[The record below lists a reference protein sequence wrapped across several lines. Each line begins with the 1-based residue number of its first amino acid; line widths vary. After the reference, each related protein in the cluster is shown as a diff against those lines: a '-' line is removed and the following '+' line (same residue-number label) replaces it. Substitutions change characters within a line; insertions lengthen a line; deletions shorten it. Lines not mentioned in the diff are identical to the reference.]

1 MNETLQRIAI
11 YGALGLVLNTV
22 DIQWDNP
29 VFWCMITLFW
39 LSNYLERQNSYEVGV
54 ASGIE
59 MLTDMTEQQR
69 AEVMALVKEAQ
80 KEDDNE

>member
-39 LSNYLERQNSYEVGV
+39 LSNYLERKDAFEVGL
-54 ASGIE
+54 STGIE
-59 MLTDMTEQQR
+59 MLTDMSEEQR
-69 AEVMALVKEAQ
+69 NEVMALVKEAQ
-80 KEDDNE
+80 KEDNE

>member
-22 DIQWDNP
+22 DIHWDNP
-29 VFWCMITLFW
+29 TFWCILALFW
-39 LSNYLERQNSYEVGV
+39 CSNYLERQNSYEVGV

-80 KEDDNE
+80 KEDNE